1 MCLGWAVELGVP
13 LPGAVGRTGDS
24 IRRSVGH
31 RAGSSP
37 MSPRGSTGRDLM
49 PALGTT
55 WPLHPLLQ
63 PPKLPHN
70 PELGGW
76 HGLSNPVGSQGL
88 APAAGAAS
96 LFHEDAPLQPAH
108 LLCHCCSPAA
118 RSLLLLGSLP
128 SSRMGAVGLAVCW
141 GAAGDRGLS
150 LLRAVA
156 HWQHTLLHAEATGVS
171 PDTSPGREHTHSPS
185 LRAGGC
191 HSMLPLPPSFPHP
204 WPHTSSTKLCSW
216 HDTACAR
223 GSLPRG
229 V

>member
-156 HWQHTLLHAEATGVS
+156 HWQHTLLHAGATGGEPRHQPGARAHALTLTPSRGLPQHAPLATVLPS
-171 PDTSPGREHTHSPS
+171 PLASHLQHQAV
-185 LRAGGC
+185 LMA
-191 HSMLPLPPSFPHP
+191 
-204 WPHTSSTKLCSW
+204 
-216 HDTACAR
+216 
-223 GSLPRG
+223 
-229 V
+229 